1 MSLADTVNETELKF
15 VGKICASISHE
26 VKNVLAVMTENA
38 GLVEDLCLMTET
50 KGIPLD
56 TKRIITLARRILY
69 QIERADSIADTIN
82 RFAQSMDEIKQRI
95 DIRDLLALVVC
106 LSERIVSTRGITLT
120 VETGVKPIKVTTNQ
134 FVLQNMVW
142 LCLDF
147 AMHVAGE
154 AKTVSVVAEEQENGA
169 LLRFAGLKKLLV
181 IPAGSFPTEK
191 EKAFLKLLHAEIR
204 TDVEREEFLLI
215 LPDEIF
221 T

>member
-1 MSLADTVNETELKF
+1 MSLADTVNETGLKF

-26 VKNVLAVMTENA
+26 FKNVLAVMTENA
-38 GLVEDLCLMTET
+38 GLVEDLCLMTDN

-69 QIERADSIADTIN
+69 QIERADSIADTVN
-82 RFAQSMDEIKQRI
+82 KFAHSMDEVKQRI
-95 DIRDLLALVVC
+95 DLRDSLALVVC
-106 LSERIVSTRGITLT
+106 LSERIISVRGITLS
-120 VETGVKPIKVTTNQ
+120 VETGVKPVKITTNQ

-147 AMHVAGE
+147 AMNSAGE
-154 AKTVSVVAEEQENGA
+154 AKTVSVVVEEQENGA
-169 LLRFAGLKKLLV
+169 LLRFAGLKKLSA
-181 IPAGSFPTEK
+181 IPAGSFPAEK
-191 EKAFLKLLHAEIR
+191 ERAFLKLLHAEIR